1 LSRHKEAI
9 TLNQTL
15 KASLTSNNNDVLKI
29 TSVLIDGLEKTI
41 PNIMS
46 QNYGR
51 LSPQSVYNKP
61 S

>member
-1 LSRHKEAI
+1 M
-9 TLNQTL
+9 

-29 TSVLIDGLEKTI
+29 TSVLIDGLEKSI
-41 PNIMS
+41 PNITS

-51 LSPQSVYNKP
+51 LTPQSVYKKP

>member
-1 LSRHKEAI
+1 M
-9 TLNQTL
+9 
-15 KASLTSNNNDVLKI
+15 SNNNDVLKI
-29 TSVLIDGLEKTI
+29 TSVLIDGFEKTI

-51 LSPQSVYNKP
+51 LSPQSVYKKP